1 MYIFGN
7 TDSDSAASELDN
19 KLVAFP
25 PPRSAA
31 RRLDGDSAN

>member
-19 KLVAFP
+19 KLVAFATEV
-25 PPRSAA
+25 SGAA
-31 RRLDGDSAN
+31 P